1 MKSGQ
6 IKHRGEQSWDGPAN
20 HAIEV
25 RQLWHFREPMQYL
38 DLTLGKMDHLE
49 ASRLYSVE
57 EYKEVVQLLQ
67 EAGIKN
73 LGFFV
78 TDQFP
83 ETPKGVSI
91 WEGVRAVAKAGFGV
105 NIIVAGNFSSWRAGE
120 YVPYIDELVDSG
132 ANAIN
137 LIASVPRDYR
147 QYDLPKPGDEY
158 EERLQELSA
167 AIGYAK
173 KRGLQ
178 VGGGYPHA
186 TEDDVEAAVRH
197 LNFCVGEGMDFLTI
211 SDSKGFLTPEA
222 TSYFVRRVREGL
234 VRDVPIWYHAHNHF
248 GLATANA
255 LAAAAAGA
263 WPQGSANGLGDRGFA
278 SLEEVV
284 MALEVLYG
292 VRTGIN
298 LKKLPQLCH
307 TVERITGIRN
317 PPYKAIVGEHVYVS
331 SYIGSYVGMLRGDRF
346 TDVNP
351 ISYEPEV
358 VGLHPQLIMTY
369 ALLSPEAVTAKLT
382 SLGLSTE
389 PLMVQEVQD
398 AIKTS
403 LDTLGNQFPVYLADS
418 AVDQICRE
426 VAGRLS
432 S

>member
-1 MKSGQ
+1 MNRIADSRSVRLG
-6 IKHRGEQSWDGPAN
+6 RSGPAMDVP
-20 HAIEV
+20 EV
-25 RQLWHFREPMQYL
+25 RQKHNFKEPVEIL
-38 DLTLGKMDHLE
+38 DFTFAKMDHLE

-57 EYKEVVQLLQ
+57 EYKEVVQLLR
-67 EAGIKN
+67 EAGIKHTYF
-73 LGFFV
+73 LI
-78 TDQFP
+78 DQWP
-83 ETPKGVSI
+83 GTPKDERI
-91 WEGVRAVAKAGFGV
+91 WEGVRAVAKAGV
-105 NIIVAGNFSSWRAGE
+105 NIIAAASFSSWRAGE
-120 YVPYIDELVDSG
+120 YVPYVDKLVDSG
-132 ANAIN
+132 ANAIRFN
-137 LIASVPRDYR
+137 ASVPRDYR